1 MSRETSDKD
10 EEPSTAASVKPRA
23 LPGVVSSTRAIPTT
37 LDPSEPPPPGPL
49 QSPAAIADDGE
60 PSPAATADRNLAAEN
75 AEVEAILDA
84 WARGPPTPPES
95 RELRRKIKRARS
107 TSDARDSPTP

>member
-1 MSRETSDKD
+1 MLSSSSENRETKD
-10 EEPSTAASVKPRA
+10 TNNAPSTASTKPRA
-23 LPGVVSSTRAIPTT
+23 SDAS
-37 LDPSEPPPPGPL
+37 PPGPL
-49 QSPAAIADDGE
+49 QSPAAIADGE

-84 WARGPPTPPES
+84 WARGPPTPPE
-95 RELRRKIKRARS
+95 LRRTIKRARS

>member
-1 MSRETSDKD
+1 MPEPETSDKND
-10 EEPSTAASVKPRA
+10 APSTASTKPRA
-23 LPGVVSSTRAIPTT
+23 SDAS
-37 LDPSEPPPPGPL
+37 PPGPL
-49 QSPAAIADDGE
+49 QSPAAIADGE

-84 WARGPPTPPES
+84 WARGPQTPQATH
-95 RELRRKIKRARS
+95 ELRARIKRARS

>member
-1 MSRETSDKD
+1 MPEPDTSDKND
-10 EEPSTAASVKPRA
+10 VLSTASTKPRA
-23 LPGVVSSTRAIPTT
+23 SDAS
-37 LDPSEPPPPGPL
+37 PPGPL
-49 QSPAAIADDGE
+49 QSPAAIADGE

-84 WARGPPTPPES
+84 WARGPSTPPAS
-95 RELRRKIKRARS
+95 RELRSRIKRARS

>member
-10 EEPSTAASVKPRA
+10 EVSSTASTKPRA
-23 LPGVVSSTRAIPTT
+23 SDAS
-37 LDPSEPPPPGPL
+37 PPGPL
-49 QSPAAIADDGE
+49 PSPAAIADGE

-84 WARGPPTPPES
+84 WARGPPTPPSS
-95 RELRRKIKRARS
+95 RELRRTIKRARS

>member
-1 MSRETSDKD
+1 MSREASDKD
-10 EEPSTAASVKPRA
+10 EAPSTASTKPRA
-23 LPGVVSSTRAIPTT
+23 SDAS
-37 LDPSEPPPPGPL
+37 PPGPL
-49 QSPAAIADDGE
+49 QAPAAIADGE

-95 RELRRKIKRARS
+95 REIRSMIKRARS
-107 TSDARDSPTP
+107 TSDPRNSPTP

>member
-1 MSRETSDKD
+1 MLPSSTENREANDKD
-10 EEPSTAASVKPRA
+10 EAPSTASTKPRA
-23 LPGVVSSTRAIPTT
+23 SDAS
-37 LDPSEPPPPGPL
+37 PPGPL
-49 QSPAAIADDGE
+49 QSPAAIADGE

-84 WARGPPTPPES
+84 WARGPPTPPAS
-95 RELRRKIKRARS
+95 RELRSRIKRARS

>member
-10 EEPSTAASVKPRA
+10 KEPSTAASTKPRA
-23 LPGVVSSTRAIPTT
+23 SDAS
-37 LDPSEPPPPGPL
+37 PPGQL
-49 QSPAAIADDGE
+49 QSPAAIADGE

-84 WARGPPTPPES
+84 WARGPPTPPEF
-95 RELRRKIKRARS
+95 RRTIKRARS

>member
-1 MSRETSDKD
+1 MPEPDTSDKND
-10 EEPSTAASVKPRA
+10 VLSTASTKPRA
-23 LPGVVSSTRAIPTT
+23 SDAS
-37 LDPSEPPPPGPL
+37 PPGPL
-49 QSPAAIADDGE
+49 QSPAAIADGE

-84 WARGPPTPPES
+84 WARGPPTPPELLS
-95 RELRRKIKRARS
+95 TIKRARS

>member
-1 MSRETSDKD
+1 MPEPDTSDKND
-10 EEPSTAASVKPRA
+10 DVLSSTASTKPRA
-23 LPGVVSSTRAIPTT
+23 SDSS
-37 LDPSEPPPPGPL
+37 PPGPL
-49 QSPAAIADDGE
+49 QSPATIADG
-60 PSPAATADRNLAAEN
+60 PSPAASADRNLAAEN

-84 WARGPPTPPES
+84 WASGPQTPQAS

>member
-1 MSRETSDKD
+1 MPEPDTSDKND
-10 EEPSTAASVKPRA
+10 VLSTASAKPRA
-23 LPGVVSSTRAIPTT
+23 SDAS
-37 LDPSEPPPPGPL
+37 PPGPL
-49 QSPAAIADDGE
+49 QSPAAIADGE

-84 WARGPPTPPES
+84 WARGPQTPPES

>member
-10 EEPSTAASVKPRA
+10 EEPSTAASAKPRA
-23 LPGVVSSTRAIPTT
+23 LPGVPVSSARAIPTT
-37 LDPSEPPPPGPL
+37 LDPSEPPPPGPV
-49 QSPAAIADDGE
+49 QSPAAIADGE

-84 WARGPPTPPES
+84 WARGPQTPQATH
-95 RELRRKIKRARS
+95 ELRARIKRARS

>member
-1 MSRETSDKD
+1 MPEPDTSDKND
-10 EEPSTAASVKPRA
+10 VLSTASTKPRA
-23 LPGVVSSTRAIPTT
+23 SDAS
-37 LDPSEPPPPGPL
+37 PPGPL
-49 QSPAAIADDGE
+49 QSPAAIADGE

-84 WARGPPTPPES
+84 WARGPQTPQAT
-95 RELRRKIKRARS
+95 RELRRTIKRARS

>member
-10 EEPSTAASVKPRA
+10 EVSSTASTKPRA
-23 LPGVVSSTRAIPTT
+23 SDAS
-37 LDPSEPPPPGPL
+37 PPGPL
-49 QSPAAIADDGE
+49 QSPAAIADGE

-84 WARGPPTPPES
+84 WARGPPTPPAS
-95 RELRRKIKRARS
+95 RELRSRIKRARS

>member
-1 MSRETSDKD
+1 MPEPDTSDKND
-10 EEPSTAASVKPRA
+10 VLSTASTKPRA
-23 LPGVVSSTRAIPTT
+23 SDAS
-37 LDPSEPPPPGPL
+37 PPGRPL
-49 QSPAAIADDGE
+49 QSPAAIADGE

-84 WARGPPTPPES
+84 WASGPPTPPAS
-95 RELRRKIKRARS
+95 RELRSRIKRARS

>member
-1 MSRETSDKD
+1 MPEPDTSDKND
-10 EEPSTAASVKPRA
+10 VLSTASTKPRA
-23 LPGVVSSTRAIPTT
+23 SDAS
-37 LDPSEPPPPGPL
+37 PPGPL
-49 QSPAAIADDGE
+49 QSPAAIADGE

-84 WARGPPTPPES
+84 WARGPPTPPAS
-95 RELRRKIKRARS
+95 LELRRKIKRARS

>member
-10 EEPSTAASVKPRA
+10 EVSSTASAKPRA
-23 LPGVVSSTRAIPTT
+23 SDAS
-37 LDPSEPPPPGPL
+37 PPGPL

-84 WARGPPTPPES
+84 WARGPQTPQAT
-95 RELRRKIKRARS
+95 R
-107 TSDARDSPTP
+107 

>member
-1 MSRETSDKD
+1 MPEPDTSDKND
-10 EEPSTAASVKPRA
+10 VLSTASTKPRA
-23 LPGVVSSTRAIPTT
+23 SDAS
-37 LDPSEPPPPGPL
+37 PPGPL
-49 QSPAAIADDGE
+49 QSPAAIADGE

-84 WARGPPTPPES
+84 WARGPQTPPAS
-95 RELRRKIKRARS
+95 RELRSRIKRARS

>member
-1 MSRETSDKD
+1 MPEPDTSDKND
-10 EEPSTAASVKPRA
+10 VLSTASTKPRA
-23 LPGVVSSTRAIPTT
+23 SDAS
-37 LDPSEPPPPGPL
+37 PPGPL
-49 QSPAAIADDGE
+49 QSPAAIADGE

-84 WARGPPTPPES
+84 WARGPSTPPAS
-95 RELRRKIKRARS
+95 RELRSTIKRARS

>member
-1 MSRETSDKD
+1 MPEPDTSDKND
-10 EEPSTAASVKPRA
+10 VLSTASAKPRA
-23 LPGVVSSTRAIPTT
+23 SDAS
-37 LDPSEPPPPGPL
+37 PPGPL
-49 QSPAAIADDGE
+49 QSPAAIADGE

-84 WARGPPTPPES
+84 WARGPPTPPAS
-95 RELRRKIKRARS
+95 RELRSRIKRARS

>member
-1 MSRETSDKD
+1 MPEPDTSDKND
-10 EEPSTAASVKPRA
+10 VLSTASTKPRA
-23 LPGVVSSTRAIPTT
+23 SDAS
-37 LDPSEPPPPGPL
+37 PPGPL
-49 QSPAAIADDGE
+49 QSPAAIADGG

-84 WARGPPTPPES
+84 WARGPQTPQATH
-95 RELRRKIKRARS
+95 ELRARIKRARS

>member
-1 MSRETSDKD
+1 MPEPDTSDKND
-10 EEPSTAASVKPRA
+10 VLSTASTKPRA
-23 LPGVVSSTRAIPTT
+23 SDAS
-37 LDPSEPPPPGPL
+37 PPGPL
-49 QSPAAIADDGE
+49 QSPAAIADGE
-60 PSPAATADRNLAAEN
+60 PSPTATADRNLAAEN

-84 WARGPPTPPES
+84 WARGPQTPQAS

>member
-1 MSRETSDKD
+1 MLPSSTENREANDKD
-10 EEPSTAASVKPRA
+10 EAPSTASTKPRA
-23 LPGVVSSTRAIPTT
+23 SDAS
-37 LDPSEPPPPGPL
+37 PPGPL
-49 QSPAAIADDGE
+49 QSPAAIADGE

-84 WARGPPTPPES
+84 WARGPQTPQATP
-95 RELRRKIKRARS
+95 ELRARIKRARS